1 MLGWCKV
8 ALYSIVL
15 LKTIISLKK
24 TKVIVVLIKVDILI
38 GFCLKQTYCMIRNEV
53 KYKYFLF
60 DMSFYTSINAQWI
73 KSKLPSSCDREV
85 CIDCVVGAS

>member
-1 MLGWCKV
+1 MLGVCKV

-53 KYKYFLF
+53 KYKYLLF
-60 DMSFYTSINAQWI
+60 DITIINAQWI